1 MKNSLP
7 WIVLSVLLGTGLI
20 FQLISTKKELKTAY
34 VTNAKLYSEFQMSKE
49 LNTKMQQVQLA
60 RQSIMDSLAMKLNQ
74 LEKKIVAQ
82 QANDQE
88 VEVFNKMRN
97 EYGLKQQQFGEDNNI
112 LAQQYQEQVSNQ
124 LNQYLKD
131 FTEEQGYD
139 YVFGATGDGS
149 LMGAKDIYNVTDA
162 VLSYANQRYKGTAK

>member
-7 WIVLSVLLGTGLI
+7 WIILSVLLGIGLI
-20 FQLISTKKELKTAY
+20 FQLLNTKEELKTAY

-49 LNTKMQQVQLA
+49 LNIKMQQVQLA

-74 LEKKIVAQ
+74 LEKKIIAQ
-82 QANDQE
+82 EANNQE
-88 VEVFNKMRN
+88 VDAFHEMRN
-97 EYGLKQQQFGEDNNI
+97 EYGLKQQQFGEDNKI

-131 FTEEQGYD
+131 FTDEQGYD

-149 LMGAKDIYNVTDA
+149 LMGAKDSYNVTDV
-162 VLSYANQRYKGTAK
+162 VLSYANQRYKGASK

>member
-20 FQLISTKKELKTAY
+20 FQLVSTKQDLKTAY

-74 LEKKIVAQ
+74 LEKKIVVQ

-162 VLSYANQRYKGTAK
+162 VLSYANQRYKGAAK